1 MLKCPET
8 QTCREQPLNT
18 KLPHT
23 NEILALRKILRGQN
37 IIELRTLGNLVSEF
51 KCKWDIQLKRA
62 ELRLWESQNAIVHR
76 IVRLQIL
83 I

>member
-1 MLKCPET
+1 MLKCSET

-18 KLPHT
+18 KWPHT
-23 NEILALRKILRGQN
+23 NEILALRKILRGKN
-37 IIELRTLGNLVSEF
+37 VTEPTTLGALASKF
-51 KCKWDIQLKRA
+51 KCKWDIQLKRE
-62 ELRLWESQNAIVHR
+62 ELRLRESKNATVHR